1 MKDYG
6 DRQLR
11 VIDAFERAH
20 AAATKMH
27 ELRKSNVCKT
37 DVVIDA
43 STKITKA
50 PPPPPGRFS
59 PRGEVPRVVD
69 SMLDRA
75 TMSAE
80 G

>member
-27 ELRKSNVCKT
+27 ELRQEQRLQNGCC
-37 DVVIDA
+37 D
-43 STKITKA
+43 
-50 PPPPPGRFS
+50 
-59 PRGEVPRVVD
+59 
-69 SMLDRA
+69 
-75 TMSAE
+75 
-80 G
+80 